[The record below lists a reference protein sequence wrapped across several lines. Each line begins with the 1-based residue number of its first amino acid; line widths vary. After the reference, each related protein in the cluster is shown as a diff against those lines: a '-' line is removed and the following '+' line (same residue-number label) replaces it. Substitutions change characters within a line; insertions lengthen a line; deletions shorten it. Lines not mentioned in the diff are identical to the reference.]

1 MDAKK
6 QKLFAIIN
14 PVAGS
19 CDAET
24 VKYELAQACIAAG
37 RDFDCYFTSADE
49 DDNDIINV
57 AQKALNN
64 GCGRIVV
71 AGGDGTVAAVGS
83 ALIGS
88 DYQLAILPVGT
99 ANLLARELGIPFDLP
114 VACQLAASGEN
125 HRQLDAMRVGE
136 RVFLSH
142 ISLGVYSKIAERTSR
157 TAKRYFRQVAY
168 VWNALPELLSGHTW
182 RFSMQV
188 DEQEINVRASFIMVA
203 NVGELGA
210 ADLRW
215 GEDISL
221 DDGTIDIC
229 VVHARTLKDY
239 LTLAWCV
246 LRRRHVSSPKLS
258 YYRATQRVRVAT
270 KHKQVPVRGDGEI
283 IGYSFVE
290 ITLLPHAVKV
300 ITPLEPTKEYLRSN

>member
-1 MDAKK
+1 MDANK
-6 QKLFAIIN
+6 QKLFEIIN

-24 VKYELAQACIAAG
+24 VKNELAHACAAAG
-37 RDFDCYFTSADE
+37 RAFDYHFTSADE
-49 DDNDIINV
+49 DDKDIINV
-57 AQKALNN
+57 ALRALNN

-83 ALIGS
+83 ALIGGES
-88 DYQLAILPVGT
+88 QLAILPVGT
-99 ANLLARELGIPFDLP
+99 ANLLARELAIPFDLP
-114 VACQLAASGEN
+114 VACQLAASGAN

-168 VWNALPELLSGHTW
+168 IWNALPELLSGHTW
-182 RFSMQV
+182 RFSMLV
-188 DEQEINVRASFIMVA
+188 DDQEVRVRASFIMVA

-210 ADLRW
+210 GDLRW

-221 DDGTIDIC
+221 DDGAIDIC

-239 LTLAWCV
+239 LMLAWCV
-246 LRRRHVSSPKLS
+246 LRRRHVASPKLS
-258 YYRATQRVRVAT
+258 YYRATQRVRVT
-270 KHKQVPVRGDGEI
+270 TQHKRVPVRGDGEI

-290 ITLLPHAVKV
+290 ITLLPQAVKV
-300 ITPLEPTKEYLRSN
+300 ITPLNSTN